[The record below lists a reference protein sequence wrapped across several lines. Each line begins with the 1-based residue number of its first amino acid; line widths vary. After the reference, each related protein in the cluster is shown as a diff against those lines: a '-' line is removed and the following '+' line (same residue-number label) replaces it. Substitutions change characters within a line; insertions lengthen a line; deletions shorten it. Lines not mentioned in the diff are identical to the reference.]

1 MPDKKIK
8 VKKPALKIGL
18 ALSGGGA
25 KGFAQI
31 AVIRELEKLGI
42 SFHCVA
48 GTSMGALVG
57 AWYATGKDFG
67 ILEDLAKKRQW
78 RQFMPLRQIFNA
90 VRLRGGLFSVDAFKK
105 FLDHHLG
112 ELKIEKMP
120 IPYCAIATSLKNGS
134 EVRITSGLVSEAI
147 LASGSIPVIFSPV
160 QRKNDLLTDGGLV
173 NNFPVDVCFEMGADL
188 VIGIDVR
195 YLPGHL
201 LQDVERDSSQ
211 SRQWQI
217 FKVISYLMDLVHL
230 EKEKNIDQNKI
241 VVIKPYI
248 SHIATFDFER
258 IEEVLQLGKD
268 AFAEKE
274 DEIRA
279 KLGLPEREKTFWNKL
294 LES

>member
-1 MPDKKIK
+1 
-8 VKKPALKIGL
+8 
-18 ALSGGGA
+18 
-25 KGFAQI
+25 
-31 AVIRELEKLGI
+31 
-42 SFHCVA
+42 VA

-57 AWYATGKDFG
+57 AWYASGKDFN

-90 VRLRGGLFSVDAFKK
+90 VRMQGGLFSMDAFKK

-120 IPYCAIATSLKNGS
+120 IPYCAIATSLKTGS
-134 EVRITSGLVSEAI
+134 EVRLNKGLISEAV
-147 LASGSIPVIFSPV
+147 LASGSIPIVFSPV
-160 QRKNDLLTDGGLV
+160 LRKNDLLTDGGLI

-201 LQDVERDSSQ
+201 LHDVEQNLNQ

-217 FKVISYLMDLVHL
+217 FNVLSYLMDLVHL
-230 EKEKNIDQNKI
+230 EKEKNMDRNKI
-241 VVIKPYI
+241 IVIKPYI

-258 IEEVLQLGKD
+258 IDEVLQLGKD
-268 AFAEKE
+268 AFLEKE

-279 KLGLPEREKTFWNKL
+279 KLGLPKKEKTFWDKL
-294 LES
+294 LEV